1 MTILR
6 RLLDRLYALA
16 TAPWRWWPIDP
27 PLPRRRPRPSAV
39 GDAPPPAMTGAPR
52 IAYCV
57 WHFPVLSQTFV
68 RREVQALRKS
78 GVPLTVLADDV
89 EDVQLLGEE
98 ERALI
103 GSTRYLRPI
112 KRRLLARY
120 RRRFRRRRPLTYLNL
135 FLYILSRRY
144 GLTKTWA
151 GDRRL
156 FRNVLYLAGHIDDA
170 GADRVH
176 AAWGDRSGFTAMMA
190 ARLLDLPFSVQV
202 RAHDLH
208 DPTYRDALR
217 ETVRHADFVI
227 TNTLYNRPFIEA
239 LGRNGGPRVHT
250 IYNGVE
256 LARFDPPPRPREEG
270 RPLAVLCVARL
281 VEAKG
286 LVHLLDA
293 CALLRDRGLAFR
305 CDVIGGPEHDLY
317 GDYRER
323 LMARHRELGLQ
334 EHVRFLGARP
344 FAAVMDAYA
353 RADVFVLPCV
363 VDHYGRRDITPNA
376 LIEAMAMKL
385 PVVST
390 AMTGILEIVESGES
404 GLLVPPGDPRTLAD
418 AVERIARDE
427 SLARALGEHARARV
441 ESRFDIDRNVHER
454 VRVFASHGPGNGVVP
469 EA

>member
-6 RLLDRLYALA
+6 RSLDRLYALA
-16 TAPWRWWPIDP
+16 TSPWGWWPIDP
-27 PLPRRRPRPSAV
+27 PLARRRSR
-39 GDAPPPAMTGAPR
+39 APAAGV
-52 IAYCV
+52 AYCV

-68 RREVQALRKS
+68 RREVQALWRS
-78 GVPLTVLADDV
+78 GVPLLVLADDA
-89 EDVQLLGEE
+89 EDVALLGEE

-103 GSTRYLRPI
+103 DSTRYLRPI

-120 RRRFRRRRPLTYLNL
+120 RRRFRRRRPLQYLNL

-156 FRNVLYLAGHIDDA
+156 FRNVVYLAGQIDDA
-170 GADRVH
+170 GAGRVH
-176 AAWGDRSGFTAMMA
+176 SAWGDRSGFTAMMA
-190 ARLLDLPFSVQV
+190 ARLLGLPFSLQV

-208 DPTYRDALR
+208 DPTYHDALR
-217 ETVRHADFVI
+217 EMVRHADFVI
-227 TNTLYNRPFIEA
+227 TNTRYNRPFIEA
-239 LGRNGGPRVHT
+239 LGRNGGPRIHT

-256 LARFDPPPRPREEG
+256 LERFDPPPQRRRNG
-270 RPLAVLCVARL
+270 RPLAIVCVARL

-286 LVHLLDA
+286 LLHLLNA

-305 CDVIGGPEHDLY
+305 CEVIGGPEHDLY
-317 GDYRER
+317 GEYRDR
-323 LMARHRELGLQ
+323 LAARHQELGLQ
-334 EHVRFLGARP
+334 EHVHFLGPRP
-344 FAAVMDAYA
+344 FAEVMDALA

-390 AMTGILEIVESGES
+390 AMTGIVEIVEDGES
-404 GLLVPPGDPRTLAD
+404 GLLVPPGDPHALAD
-418 AVERIARDE
+418 AIERIARDE
-427 SLARALGEHARARV
+427 TLARALGERARARV
-441 ESRFDIDRNVHER
+441 EQRFDIDRNVHER
-454 VRVFASHGPGNGVVP
+454 ARLFAPHGAGDGPTV